1 MAESWNLLPTQCNLL
16 ELPTVHHVKI
26 GRVVMA
32 GRVSRRP
39 LELATSVAVLR
50 VTQDLTAS
58 SLEPAAGPVIVTYFL
73 LLSVAYIS
81 CLQCFDAVG
90 WAAGRASG
98 L

>member
-39 LELATSVAVLR
+39 LELAMSVAVLR
-50 VTQDLTAS
+50 VTQDLTVS

-81 CLQCFDAVG
+81 CVQSFDTVG
-90 WAAGRASG
+90 WVAGRASG